1 MEEHEAERRR
11 AAWRYLWRLIVRE
24 RRGVLGAIAGGLIWQ
39 GAAVTTP
46 LVVER
51 AIDRGI
57 VPENHQA
64 LLLWCGG
71 LVLLGLIE
79 ASAGGMRHF
88 FAIRNRANADAAV
101 RDALF
106 TRALE
111 LDARFHDRV
120 GAGELM
126 SRASNDAE
134 LIARLLDAAGHT
146 VAYVLTVVAV
156 SVILLTIDLPLALI
170 VLLPLPLVSIG
181 FWRYSSRYGG
191 TTRRLQEELGNAT
204 SLAEETIAGI
214 RVAKGLG
221 AGDALNARFR
231 VASDRVVDRALDVA
245 RVDAVFLPALEALP
259 LLGILATLWFGTQR
273 VVDGELTLGQLAA
286 FNLYL
291 AILVWP
297 LRTLGQRVQTVQQAV
312 AAAMR
317 ITEVLESEP
326 AVVEPASPKR
336 LAQRGAADVAFED
349 VVFGYEPRRP
359 VLDGFSLEIPAGS
372 SVALVG
378 GTGSGKTTAAAL
390 LARFYDPQFGRVRRR
405 RRRRPRSAG
414 GRPPPHRGD
423 RVRGHVPLLGHRRRQ
438 HRVRTSRRFSPRD
451 RVRGACSAV
460 RTSSSARS
468 RWATTP
474 CSASAA
480 TRSPAASASGSRSRA
495 RSWPIPR
502 C

>member
-1 MEEHEAERRR
+1 M
-11 AAWRYLWRLIVRE
+11 
-24 RRGVLGAIAGGLIWQ
+24 
-39 GAAVTTP
+39 TP

-317 ITEVLESEP
+317 DHG
-326 AVVEPASPKR
+326 
-336 LAQRGAADVAFED
+336 GARV
-349 VVFGYEPRRP
+349 G
-359 VLDGFSLEIPAGS
+359 AGS
-372 SVALVG
+372 RRAG
-378 GTGSGKTTAAAL
+378 EPQAARAARRRRRRVRGRRLRLRAATPGARRL
-390 LARFYDPQFGRVRRR
+390 LARDPCGQLRGARRRHRLRQDDCGCAARALLRPAVRPGGRR
-405 RRRRPRSAG
+405 RRRRPRAAG
-414 GRPPPHRGD
+414 GRPPPHRRD
-423 RVRGHVPLLGHRRRQ
+423 RVRGHVPLLGHRRRE
-438 HRVRTSRRFSPRD
+438 HRVRTSRRLSPRD
-451 RVRGACSAV
+451 RVRGEARRRARV
-460 RTSSSARS
+460 RQRAPAGLRHRAR
-468 RWATTP
+468 RARLL
-474 CSASAA
+474 AL
-480 TRSPAASASGSRSRA
+480 RAASASGSRSRA